1 MLFGTFHLPGSKGPF
16 YLNRD
21 ISSTWKSKAAAQE
34 SAPHR
39 ARAGKWG
46 EVTLSRL
53 CYRESKSKIQH
64 RKESPDLLKVPLL
77 CHARTGGGRAL
88 LCSHIPLEGPM
99 STVLPKALCVSS
111 THPLNG
117 HSLIPSLLCLHDWD
131 HVCWTP
137 GSVILHALEG
147 HGCTKWLSPG
157 WAHSCSVASGMEH
170 WGEGRRVHRIQ
181 VTTDELPYHLLKLYS
196 RKAPV
201 ALSATEKPPTCSM
214 GMNRKLL
221 TSHLSHCFGK
231 ADQSCQLL
239 CWELKRNRKR
249 WRKLRASLHWH
260 WGAVLWD
267 QFDNPS
273 QVFLRSLM
281 LLRWSL
287 LTSGQQGW
295 MAPCFPMYQL
305 LDTTPCVLSVWWF
318 TTS

>member
-1 MLFGTFHLPGSKGPF
+1 MPSRLRPCVLNTWICDPACSGRTWVHKVAVSRLSTFL
-16 YLNRD
+16 L
-21 ISSTWKSKAAAQE
+21 SSFRNGALRRGQK
-34 SAPHR
+34 SAPNSSDHR
-39 ARAGKWG
+39 W
-46 EVTLSRL
+46 VTLSPP
-53 CYRESKSKIQH
+53 EVQ
-64 RKESPDLLKVPLL
+64 
-77 CHARTGGGRAL
+77 
-88 LCSHIPLEGPM
+88 
-99 STVLPKALCVSS
+99 
-111 THPLNG
+111 
-117 HSLIPSLLCLHDWD
+117 
-131 HVCWTP
+131 
-137 GSVILHALEG
+137 
-147 HGCTKWLSPG
+147 
-157 WAHSCSVASGMEH
+157 
-170 WGEGRRVHRIQ
+170 
-181 VTTDELPYHLLKLYS
+181 KLYS

-221 TSHLSHCFGK
+221 TSQLRHCFGK

-249 WRKLRASLHWH
+249 WRKLRASWHWH

-281 LLRWSL
+281 LLRWPL

-305 LDTTPCVLSVWWF
+305 FDTTPCVLSVWWF